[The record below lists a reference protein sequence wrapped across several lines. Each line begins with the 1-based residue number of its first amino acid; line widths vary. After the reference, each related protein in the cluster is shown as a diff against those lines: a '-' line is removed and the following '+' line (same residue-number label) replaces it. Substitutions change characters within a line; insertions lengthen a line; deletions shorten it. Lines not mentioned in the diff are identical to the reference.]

1 MIQFER
7 NLRIIDIYEFELI
20 FELMN
25 VFSPPKPG
33 MQIRKFYG
41 LIRLNSSKCSR
52 WNKDILEINTSKVS
66 FNLVVDIA

>member
-33 MQIRKFYG
+33 MQIRKFYE

-52 WNKDILEINTSKVS
+52 LKKEILEVSTSRVN

>member
-20 FELMN
+20 FEMMN
-25 VFSPPKPG
+25 VFSPPEPG

-52 WNKDILEINTSKVS
+52 LKEEILEVSTSKVN
-66 FNLVVDIA
+66 FNFVINIA

>member
-20 FELMN
+20 FE
-25 VFSPPKPG
+25 PG

-52 WNKDILEINTSKVS
+52 LKNEILEVSTSRVN
-66 FNLVVDIA
+66 FNLVVNIA